1 MPNLQIDLWKGIDN
15 AIKEKLITE
24 ITDVVLKVIGC
35 PKHAVHI
42 IIREEPKENWATGGE
57 THAKLH
63 ADKKPCSA

>member
-1 MPNLQIDLWKGIDN
+1 MPYLQIDLWKGIDN
-15 AIKEKLITE
+15 AVKEKLIAE
-24 ITDVVLKVIGC
+24 ITDVVVKVIGC

-63 ADKKPCSA
+63 P